1 MYVPYV
7 IVYDDE
13 PTICSL
19 VSLTDYDSIN
29 SIIYSSLFVGNE
41 NPLWLVVPRRHFSVF
56 DWKVFYESVSE
67 YASACFSCQKLKCFE
82 HYCMLNVFTHASIFT
97 RILLCGSLAWM
108 AS

>member
-41 NPLWLVVPRRHFSVF
+41 NPLWLVVARVTLSH
-56 DWKVFYESVSE
+56 
-67 YASACFSCQKLKCFE
+67 
-82 HYCMLNVFTHASIFT
+82 SI
-97 RILLCGSLAWM
+97 RILGERLWAR
-108 AS
+108 